1 MVILR
6 REQPVGAQVGLHGG
20 VNPVDVHAV
29 AYQQVHHLV
38 LAIAGHVRP
47 RVPIVDV
54 AAGGCHHQYAALGGE
69 DLLHQAV
76 MGAQRLQELIVARVV
91 EQLVNIRPDGQ
102 LLVSQQ
108 LPLHESQRHIAGSPL
123 PFPHGLHLHILAQIQ
138 IQRLDAPQKIGHEGA
153 HVLGLGQG
161 GCSLL
166 AVKGC
171 ELLDGA
177 RNLLRLAFDPL
188 GSHGGNLML
197 TVRGCA
203 QRGHLLR

>member
-1 MVILR
+1 M
-6 REQPVGAQVGLHGG
+6 
-20 VNPVDVHAV
+20 DVHAV

-76 MGAQRLQELIVARVV
+76 MRAQRLQELIVARVV
-91 EQLVNIRPDGQ
+91 EPLVHIGPDRK
-102 LLVSQQ
+102 LLVGQQ
-108 LPLHESQRHIAGSPL
+108 LALHECQRHVARSPL
-123 PFPHGLHLHILAQIQ
+123 PFPHGLHLHVFTQVQ
-138 IQRLDAPQKIGHEGA
+138 IQRLDAPQEIRHERA
-153 HVLGLGQG
+153 HIFRLRQR

-166 AVKGC
+166 AVKGR
-171 ELLDGA
+171 ELLDGTC
-177 RNLLRLAFDPL
+177 NLLRLALDPL
-188 GSHGGNLML
+188 SPHCRNLML
-197 TVRGCA
+197 AVRGSA